1 MMVAWHSRGLGVLA
15 LFGAAALAACSDDGT
30 TSTSVSGGGSTGS
43 TSSASGTSDATT
55 GNVTTESPT
64 TTNNSGT
71 GTATDGTTGDAST
84 GGVTTGGTTAVGSTG
99 PGPFCGDG
107 NVDPGEECDDGNTDD
122 TDACTNACKNAVCG
136 DGIVGPG
143 EACDDGNMVDNDD
156 CTNACASASCG
167 DGIMGPGEEC
177 DDGNMVDTDDC
188 LNTCLL
194 AKCGDMVVHEG
205 TEECD
210 DGNMADTDACLN
222 TCVAAKCGDGVVHE
236 GVEQCDDMNMVDN
249 DACSNMCVKATCMD
263 KLKNGSELDVDC
275 GGPDCPK
282 CGLGQ
287 ACGMD
292 ADCGVGVCLKNK
304 CVSNKSC
311 KSLFDGDN
319 TLKDGQYS
327 LDPDEGGP
335 NAAFMAFCNMA
346 NDGGGWTLIMKSIQ
360 TNFLYDDVLWENDM
374 TLNPAD
380 FDFATNGKKSKYQT
394 FTTVGFGE
402 IRTTNADNFAT
413 SYIYK
418 LAAPVA
424 SAKALFLGPGVE
436 VSKTVLV
443 PAFEN
448 MHAAYDKHFASCNPS
463 TKYVNHGINLKK
475 INGVAFLNDSATC
488 DWNGGA
494 RFGMRVNAS
503 QNATGNHAGQG
514 WGTYT
519 TVDTMYIAPMKQ
531 LLWVR

>member
-1 MMVAWHSRGLGVLA
+1 MRMACHTYRIGALA
-15 LFGAAALAACSDDGT
+15 CFAALAACSDDGS
-30 TSTSVSGGGSTGS
+30 TSTGASNSGGSTTAAAS
-43 TSSASGTSDATT
+43 TGDATT
-55 GNVTTESPT
+55 GDATTGGPTTGVTTSDGSV
-64 TTNNSGT
+64 SGST
-71 GTATDGTTGDAST
+71 GPGSTGD
-84 GGVTTGGTTAVGSTG
+84 VTTGGTTVATTG
-99 PGPFCGDG
+99 PDPFCGDG
-107 NVDPGEECDDGNTDD
+107 VTDAGEECDDGNMDD
-122 TDACTNACKNAVCG
+122 ADACTNACKNAVCG

-143 EACDDGNMVDNDD
+143 EACDDGNMVDDD
-156 CTNACASASCG
+156 ACTNACAPAGCG
-167 DGIMGPGEEC
+167 DAIVQAGEEC
-177 DDGNMVDTDDC
+177 DDGNMDDTDAC
-188 LNTCLL
+188 LSTCKNAVCGDMAIQAGAEECDDGNMDDTDACVTGCKN
-194 AKCGDMVVHEG
+194 AKCGDTFVQAG
-205 TEECD
+205 KEECD
-210 DGNMADTDACLN
+210 DGNMA
-222 TCVAAKCGDGVVHE
+222 
-236 GVEQCDDMNMVDN
+236 DN

-263 KLKNGSELDVDC
+263 KVKNGSELDVDC
-275 GGPDCPK
+275 GGPDCAK

-319 TLKDGQYS
+319 TLKDGQFS

-335 NAAFMAFCNMA
+335 NPAFMAYCDMTHDA
-346 NDGGGWTLIMKSIQ
+346 GGWTLIMKSIN
-360 TNFLYDDVLWENDM
+360 TNFHYDDVLWENDT
-374 TLNPAD
+374 TLAPAD
-380 FDFATNGKKSKYQT
+380 FDFVTNLKKSKYQT

-436 VSKTVLV
+436 VSKTVLI

-448 MHAAYDKHFASCNPS
+448 MHGAYDKHYAGCNPS

-475 INGVAFLNDSATC
+475 INGVAFLPDGNFC

-494 RFGMRVNAS
+494 RFGMRVNGSHA
-503 QNATGNHAGQG
+503 NTGDHSGQG

-519 TVDTMYIAPMKQ
+519 TIAVNGDAMYVAVMKQ

>member
-1 MMVAWHSRGLGVLA
+1 MRSGSVAWGGWLVGLSVVVGCA
-15 LFGAAALAACSDDGT
+15 GGDDGSGSGFGSMT
-30 TSTSVSGGGSTGS
+30 TQSTQTTQTSMTTAPQTSGESSGEAVTDGSGGGTGGSTGE
-43 TSSASGTSDATT
+43 ATT
-55 GNVTTESPT
+55 AVT
-64 TTNNSGT
+64 SG
-71 GTATDGTTGDAST
+71 ST
-84 GGVTTGGTTAVGSTG
+84 GGSSGGAGV
-99 PGPFCGDG
+99 CGDG
-107 NVDPGEECDDGNTDD
+107 VVDDGEECDDGND
-122 TDACTNACKNAVCG
+122 
-136 DGIVGPG
+136 
-143 EACDDGNMVDNDD
+143 
-156 CTNACASASCG
+156 
-167 DGIMGPGEEC
+167 
-177 DDGNMVDTDDC
+177 VDTDDC
-188 LNTCLL
+188 LSTCVA
-194 AKCGDMVVHEG
+194 AKCGDGAVFEG

-210 DGNMADTDACLN
+210 DGNMVDTDACLN
-222 TCVAAKCGDGVVHE
+222 TCVAAKCGDGVVQE
-236 GVEQCDDMNMVDN
+236 GVEQCDDMNMVDD
-249 DACSNMCVKATCMD
+249 DACSNACVSATCMD
-263 KLKNGSELDVDC
+263 KVKNGAELDVDC

-287 ACGMD
+287 ACGGD

-319 TLKDGQYS
+319 TLKDGQFS

-335 NAAFMAFCNMA
+335 NAAFMAYCDMTH
-346 NDGGGWTLIMKSIQ
+346 DGGGWTLIMKSIQ

-413 SYIYK
+413 SYTYK

-448 MHAAYDKHFASCNPS
+448 MHVAYDKHYAGCNPS

-475 INGVAFLNDSATC
+475 INGVTFLNDSGLC

-494 RFGMRVNAS
+494 RFGMRVNGNHNS
-503 QNATGNHAGQG
+503 TGNHAGQG

-519 TVDTMYIAPMKQ
+519 TVDTNYIAAMKQ